1 MSVASATCFLFPL
14 AMWDTIL
21 VSVIEEIACM
31 PLVKKILFFL
41 YDISTKVTQKL
52 CFGSVC

>member
-21 VSVIEEIACM
+21 VSVIEEITCM

-52 CFGSVC
+52 CFGLVC